1 MFVTCVIIPLFSRQ
15 LKIYMNKIIRK
26 EQFSEKV
33 FLFEVEAPL
42 IAKSRKAG
50 NFVIVRVGD
59 NGERMPLTIAD
70 ADVTKG
76 TITIVVQ
83 EVGLS
88 SIKLCS
94 LNVGD
99 YITDVVG
106 PLGNPTHIEN
116 FGTVVCAGGGVGIAP
131 MLPIVKAL
139 KAAGNRVLSVIAGRS
154 KELVILEDE
163 VRANSDETIIMT
175 DDGSYGEKGVVTAGI
190 ERLINQE
197 HVDKVFAIGP
207 PVMMKFCCLLTKN
220 MVFRQMSLL
229 IRLWLTVPVC
239 VVRAV

>member
-1 MFVTCVIIPLFSRQ
+1 MFVTGVIIPLFSRQ

-99 YITDVVG
+99 YITDG
-106 PLGNPTHIEN
+106 L
-116 FGTVVCAGGGVGIAP
+116 
-131 MLPIVKAL
+131 
-139 KAAGNRVLSVIAGRS
+139 VL
-154 KELVILEDE
+154 
-163 VRANSDETIIMT
+163 
-175 DDGSYGEKGVVTAGI
+175 
-190 ERLINQE
+190 
-197 HVDKVFAIGP
+197 
-207 PVMMKFCCLLTKN
+207 
-220 MVFRQMSLL
+220 
-229 IRLWLTVPVC
+229 
-239 VVRAV
+239 